1 MVTWT
6 RLPMRVDRQKWSDM
20 GNIGQAKL
28 LGLGGGLDMG
38 QRGGLCSS
46 FTVIS
51 FKICCLKYVF
61 PLGSVLPLALCPF
74 AFMLFILLLCL
85 FVPPE
90 PKVVCFT
97 EEVWGLAELSLPVL
111 GSDCIPTS
119 LASCM
124 EFPDRR
130 EQGGPGESACG
141 GWGPV

>member
-20 GNIGQAKL
+20 GNTGQAKL
-28 LGLGGGLDMG
+28 LGPGGGLDMG

-46 FTVIS
+46 FTIIS

-74 AFMLFILLLCL
+74 AF
-85 FVPPE
+85 
-90 PKVVCFT
+90 T
-97 EEVWGLAELSLPVL
+97 EEVWGLAELSLAVL

-124 EFPDRR
+124 EFLDRR
-130 EQGGPGESACG
+130 EQGGPGESARG
-141 GWGPV
+141 GGACCEQHRPSP